1 MIYEFKSRVTGTVV
15 MNRDAAEWILG
26 VIGKQPGPQGII
38 TVEQMPAAIEALRK
52 AVAQDQRE
60 IREARRQS
68 AGQRQ
73 SDDED
78 DEDDDASHAVVS
90 RSQRAWPFI
99 EMLEAARQGG
109 REITWG
115 V

>member
-15 MNRDAAEWILG
+15 MNKGPAEWILG
-26 VIGKQPGPQGII
+26 VIGKQPGPQGIV

-52 AVAQDQRE
+52 AIEEDKRAV
-60 IREARRQS
+60 REARRES
-68 AGQRQ
+68 AHRD
-73 SDDED
+73 DDEQA
-78 DEDDDASHAVVS
+78 EDDDASPAASVTHA
-90 RSQRAWPFI
+90 QRAWPFV
-99 EMLEAARQGG
+99 EMLVEAHKGG

>member
-26 VIGKQPGPQGII
+26 VIGKQPGPQGIV

-52 AVAQDQRE
+52 AVEQDQRE

-68 AGQRQ
+68 AGKA
-73 SDDED
+73 DAGNED
-78 DEDDDASHAVVS
+78 DEDQEQGAVVS

-99 EMLEAARQGG
+99 EMLMAAQQGG

>member
-15 MNRDAAEWILG
+15 MNQGAAEWILG
-26 VIGKQPGPQGII
+26 VIGKQPGPQGIV

-52 AVAQDQRE
+52 AIEDEKRE
-60 IREARRQS
+60 IREARKES
-68 AGQRQ
+68 AHRDG
-73 SDDED
+73 DDTS
-78 DEDDDASHAVVS
+78 EDDDDAPAAMVTHA
-90 RSQRAWPFI
+90 QRAWPFI
-99 EMLEAARQGG
+99 EMMVAAHKGG

>member
-15 MNRDAAEWILG
+15 MNKGPAEWILG
-26 VIGKQPGPQGII
+26 VIGKPVTPQGII

-52 AVAQDQRE
+52 AIEEDKRAV
-60 IREARRQS
+60 REARRES
-68 AGQRQ
+68 AHREEEEPA
-73 SDDED
+73 ED
-78 DEDDDASHAVVS
+78 DEDSPVGVTHG
-90 RSQRAWPFI
+90 QRAWPFV
-99 EMLEAARQGG
+99 EMLVAAHKGG

>member
-15 MNRDAAEWILG
+15 MNKGAAEWILG

-52 AVAQDQRE
+52 AVEEDKRAV
-60 IREARRQS
+60 REARRES
-68 AGQRQ
+68 AHREAEAEGA
-73 SDDED
+73 E
-78 DEDDDASHAVVS
+78 EEEAAAAVVTHA
-90 RSQRAWPFI
+90 QRAWPFI
-99 EMLEAARQGG
+99 EMLVEAHKGG

>member
-15 MNRDAAEWILG
+15 MNKGPAEWILG

-38 TVEQMPAAIEALRK
+38 TVEQMPAAIEALRRAIEEDK
-52 AVAQDQRE
+52 RAV
-60 IREARRQS
+60 REARRES
-68 AGQRQ
+68 AHREEEEEG
-73 SDDED
+73 DDKESP
-78 DEDDDASHAVVS
+78 AATVTHV
-90 RSQRAWPFI
+90 QRAWPFV
-99 EMLEAARQGG
+99 EMLLEAQKGG